1 MLKAGVKPIWS
12 FCISKS
18 TNGVFCNNR
27 LNCSGFSWLYQKL
40 HELAILELD
49 YIHRYNAFGENIVR
63 LYHFN
68 AKEAAKLSQL
78 IKQTLLAEQ
87 GVLDLTTIDF
97 ITPRNCK
104 LVLRI
109 SSTNE
114 GIITHDG
121 IHFFCNLT
129 LEGYEQMLA
138 AMAPFCIK
146 DSKGYQ
152 WLYEADNPID
162 FLFSPAGTW

>member
-1 MLKAGVKPIWS
+1 M
-12 FCISKS
+12 
-18 TNGVFCNNR
+18 
-27 LNCSGFSWLYQKL
+27 
-40 HELAILELD
+40 ELD

-68 AKEAAKLSQL
+68 AIEATKLSQL
-78 IKQTLLAEQ
+78 IKQTLLVDKGE
-87 GVLDLTTIDF
+87 LDLTTIDF

-109 SSTNE
+109 SATDE
-114 GIITHDG
+114 GILTKDG

-129 LEGYEQMLA
+129 LKGYEVMLA
-138 AMAPFCIK
+138 AIAPFCVK
-146 DSKGYQ
+146 ESKGYQ